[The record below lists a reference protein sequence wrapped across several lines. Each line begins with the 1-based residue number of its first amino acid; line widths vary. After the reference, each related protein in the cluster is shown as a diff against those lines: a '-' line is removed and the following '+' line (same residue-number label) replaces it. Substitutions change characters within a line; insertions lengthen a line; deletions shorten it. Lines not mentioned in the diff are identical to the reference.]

1 MKMLESGG
9 LMTGGD
15 DGGLGDII
23 AELVKIIIKW

>member
-1 MKMLESGG
+1 MKTLTGG
-9 LMTGGD
+9 LLTGGD